1 MKSKYCVKFFKQVR
15 MHVCL
20 RFENG
25 EGVIHVLEGGEP
37 VVASGKIPRL
47 HLFVA
52 QKFVQIE
59 VVRSQQFFQLLVTET
74 GLHRR
79 AAFAR
84 HFDEFLNAGHV
95 RREEMIIGEIEEQG
109 APFRPEIAKLSMKT
123 AKYVQEENKEDL
135 TDMADTGADIISDAV
150 KKVASSVNDG
160 MRKSKFCKHC
170 GAEIDEDSRYCS
182 RCGKEQ

>member
-1 MKSKYCVKFFKQVR
+1 MSDK
-15 MHVCL
+15 
-20 RFENG
+20 N
-25 EGVIHVLEGGEP
+25 
-37 VVASGKIPRL
+37 
-47 HLFVA
+47 
-52 QKFVQIE
+52 QKP
-59 VVRSQQFFQLLVTET
+59 SHLLVFKVVGFVGIGVAIVGFILLISGFQSVEPTPFMLGGFMTSMGMFT
-74 GLHRR
+74 G
-79 AAFAR
+79 FVGIT
-84 HFDEFLNAGHV
+84 FG
-95 RREEMIIGEIEEQG
+95 
-109 APFRPEIAKLSMKT
+109 FRPEIVKLSVRT

>member
-20 RFENG
+20 RFENC

-37 VVASGKIPRL
+37 VVAIGKIPRL

-59 VVRSQQFFQLLVTET
+59 VVFLQKFFKLLVTET

-95 RREEMIIGEIEEQG
+95 RREEMIIGKIEEQG
-109 APFRPEIAKLSMKT
+109 APFRCKLGYSFHEPPDFRFGQIVEQSQT
-123 AKYVQEENKEDL
+123 
-135 TDMADTGADIISDAV
+135 
-150 KKVASSVNDG
+150 
-160 MRKSKFCKHC
+160 
-170 GAEIDEDSRYCS
+170 
-182 RCGKEQ
+182 GKEGFFALVEPVFY